1 MDGGIGLSN
10 TPPFVWNLTLLCLMW
25 TVRRER
31 NQCSF
36 EDVELSFVH
45 LKSSFIIKL
54 FKWSCVSSHRE
65 IHSIIDSIHSL
76 SF

>member
-1 MDGGIGLSN
+1 MEELVCQTLPHCLEFDSLMSN
-10 TPPFVWNLTLLCLMW
+10 VDSLE
-25 TVRRER
+25 RER

-45 LKSSFIIKL
+45 LKSSFIITL
-54 FKWSCVSSHRE
+54 FKWSCLSSHRE